1 MESIIKIDILDDKN
15 SDYGHREQHRQI
27 KHRIHRKC
35 ILVIVIFI
43 VACCNIY
50 LRSSSPSSALSSTKI
65 RASLLNDNDDGGGSK
80 SRFINEK
87 SNFYF
92 SRHIL
97 QAKTIKQSNNQS
109 KTTINDDHPHH
120 SLHNK
125 TYVVFLILFFKV
137 LKNFFAEKL

>member
-50 LRSSSPSSALSSTKI
+50 LRSSSSPLSSTKI

-97 QAKTIKQSNNQS
+97 QAKTIKQSNNS
-109 KTTINDDHPHH
+109 INDDHPHH

-125 TYVVFLILFFKV
+125 TYVVFLDFIKLLKKLLLL
-137 LKNFFAEKL
+137 LKNN